1 MTASMI
7 LPDAVI
13 AAGPSTR
20 RRPSGAALAAALF
33 AAVLIGRSSNAAPN
47 DVAALG
53 PVIGHVDEHSARVW
67 FRPAQADRHH
77 RAWRCGAVASDGR
90 AAAIG
95 EATPDP
101 DHDFTMVF
109 DLDGLLPG
117 TRYEVEVAGPAVESP
132 HRAFFTTA
140 PPVSVPSR
148 VVLGFG
154 SCAASKPEAIWDR
167 ILEEGCEG
175 FVFLGDTP
183 YIDTD
188 RLVLARERHR
198 AFLAPPEI
206 ARLLASMPTWWTWD
220 DHDFGVNDGHGD
232 FHGKHVARTA
242 FTEYRANATFGQQL
256 DGTPSTDRFGGGRGI
271 HTSFRRGPIEVF
283 LLDPRWFS
291 RTEPS
296 WADPD
301 KPTCLGERQWA
312 WLRRSLRES
321 DAPFKVLATGMIW
334 TDKGNAEL
342 DDWHTYAHERDAIF
356 DFIAK
361 ERIPGVVLV
370 GGDIHVSQAMRHR
383 DRVGYDLWHFVTS
396 PLHEKTIPSLDAP
409 HPDKVFSAA
418 EPNTFLKLTAD
429 STGREPTLRAEW
441 VALDGRRLFETRL
454 SASDLGWPAASHEQA
469 PDS

>member
-1 MTASMI
+1 MNPTPTAIEASASS
-7 LPDAVI
+7 P
-13 AAGPSTR
+13 
-20 RRPSGAALAAALF
+20 GAAIGLLPVGVLLACL
-33 AAVLIGRSSNAAPN
+33 LIGSAVDAGADEGS
-47 DVAALG
+47 LG
-53 PVIGHVDEHSARVW
+53 PMVGHVDEHTARIW
-67 FRPAQADRHH
+67 FRPAEADPRP
-77 RAWRCGAVASDGR
+77 RAWRCVAIAPDGR
-90 AAAIG
+90 EVAFD

-101 DHDFTMVF
+101 DHDFTIVF
-109 DLDGLLPG
+109 DLKGLAPN
-117 TRYEVEVAGPAVESP
+117 TRYGVEIAEPEAASP
-132 HRAFFTTA
+132 HRASFTTA
-140 PPVSVPSR
+140 PRDASSAR
-148 VVLGFG
+148 VVLGLG
-154 SCAASKPEAIWDR
+154 SCAPSKPDAIWDR
-167 ILEEGCEG
+167 IQAEGCEG

-188 RLVLARERHR
+188 RLELARQRHR

-232 FHGKHVARTA
+232 FAGKHVARTA
-242 FTEYRANATFGQQL
+242 FAEYRANATFGQDL
-256 DGTPSTDRFGGGRGI
+256 DGTPSTDRFGAGRGI

-296 WADPD
+296 WADPE
-301 KPTCLGERQWA
+301 KPTCLGARQWA
-312 WLRRSLRES
+312 WLREGLLAS

-356 DFIAK
+356 DFIAR
-361 ERIPGVVLV
+361 ERIPGVILV

-396 PLHEKTIPSLDAP
+396 PLHEKTIPSLDAA
-409 HPDKVFSAA
+409 HPDKVFSAV

-429 STGREPTLRAEW
+429 STKPDPTLLAEW
-441 VALDGRRLFETRL
+441 VTRDGRRLHSIEL
-454 SASDLGWPAASHEQA
+454 SASELSPRSASDPADAA
-469 PDS
+469 DRP